1 MIFEAKRAPWPEPEK
16 SIGRP
21 CSQKIRGT
29 HCWEV
34 VGPALDL
41 MEELSPSI
49 KQLLED
55 NQELLEQGEDRPR
68 VVAFNMWMEGS
79 KPSSAEPIIVF
90 SSKSRRQRSCAKALL
105 KQSDLLVEHPGIRI
119 RTLDTMPAIYKAANE
134 GPSMNTA
141 SKDDTKVYVFGHYRK
156 SCGEVISFG
165 NSKFATLTCTLV
177 IDGVLYGMSAQHAR
191 FDFLQEPQSPTSVDD
206 VLAFDDESEDEDG
219 SMATVTSRGE
229 LIISIFQGDS

>member
-1 MIFEAKRAPWPEPEK
+1 MIFEAKKAPWPEPEK

-55 NQELLEQGEDRPR
+55 NQEILEQGEDRPR

-79 KPSSAEPIIVF
+79 RPSSAEPIIVF

-105 KQSDLLVEHPGIRI
+105 KQSDLLVEYPGIRI
-119 RTLDTMPAIYKAANE
+119 RTLDTMPAIYKAAN
-134 GPSMNTA
+134 GVPRINAT
-141 SKDDTKVYVFGHYRK
+141 SKDNTNVYVFGQRRR
-156 SCGEVISFG
+156 SCGELISFG
-165 NSKFATLTCTLV
+165 NSRFTTLTLTLA
-177 IDGVLYGMSAQHAR
+177 IDGVMYGMTAQHAR
-191 FDFLQEPQSPTSVDD
+191 FDYLQEPQSPTSVDD
-206 VLAFDDESEDEDG
+206 VLAFDDESEDEDND
-219 SMATVTSRGE
+219 MDTVTSRGE
-229 LIISIFQGDS
+229 LIVLVLQGYG

>member
-1 MIFEAKRAPWPEPEK
+1 MIFEAKRVPWPEPEK

-79 KPSSAEPIIVF
+79 RPSSAEPIIVF
-90 SSKSRRQRSCAKALL
+90 SSKGRRQRSCAKALL
-105 KQSDLLVEHPGIRI
+105 KQSDLLVEHPSIRI
-119 RTLDTMPAIYKAANE
+119 RTLDTMPAIYKAANG
-134 GPSMNTA
+134 GPSM
-141 SKDDTKVYVFGHYRK
+141 SCPRRDDISVYVFGQRQK

-165 NSKFATLTCTLV
+165 NSKFATLTLTLA
-177 IDGVLYGMSAQHAR
+177 IDGVLYGMSTQHAR
-191 FDFLQEPQSPTSVDD
+191 FDYLQEPQPPTSVDD
-206 VLAFDDESEDEDG
+206 VLAFDDESEDEDED
-219 SMATVTSRGE
+219 MATVTSRGE
-229 LIISIFQGDS
+229 IILLIFQGNS